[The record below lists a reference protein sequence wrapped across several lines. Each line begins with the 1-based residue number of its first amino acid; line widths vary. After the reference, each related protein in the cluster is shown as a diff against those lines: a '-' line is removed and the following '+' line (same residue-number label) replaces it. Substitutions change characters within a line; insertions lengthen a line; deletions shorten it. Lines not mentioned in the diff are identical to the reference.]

1 MRRMPLMRS
10 VDVKRNLWKTPKNLY
25 DSLNEEFH
33 FDFDPCP
40 CYPIKFDGL
49 AIEWGT
55 SNFVNPPYDEIYKWI
70 LKAMAQSKKRKSS
83 VFLIPAR
90 TGSRWFHEL
99 VLPEAKEI
107 RFMRG
112 RVNFK
117 QNGEK
122 KSSPPFD
129 SMIVIF
135 KGKAVCKEESN

>member
-1 MRRMPLMRS
+1 MRRMPLMRGT
-10 VDVKRNLWKTPKNLY
+10 DVKRNLWETPRDLY
-25 DSLNEEFH
+25 ESLNSEFH

-40 CYPIKFDGL
+40 GYPIRFDGL
-49 AIEWGT
+49 ALEWGT

-70 LKAMAQSKKRKSS
+70 LKGMEESKRGKSS
-83 VFLIPAR
+83 VFLVPAR
-90 TGSRWFHEL
+90 TGSKWFHEL
-99 VLPEAKEI
+99 VLPVAKEI

-117 QNGEK
+117 QNGDK

-135 KGKAVCKEESN
+135 PGNGKSN